1 LLGHTVID
9 LTTNKI
15 FALSGNG
22 SEMSLREAIGF
33 KQENK
38 RIQVTESQLSEEG
51 GRFEWNSEK
60 HGYLN
65 LHPPQ

>member
-1 LLGHTVID
+1 
-9 LTTNKI
+9 
-15 FALSGNG
+15 
-22 SEMSLREAIGF
+22 MSLREAIGF

-65 LHPPQ
+65 FYIRRSRVSDFVGKVVEVRMNENSM